1 VGEYAAQ
8 SPVDSK
14 GLLEANAGGL
24 TKAERFVFV
33 EEFKSRIF
41 FSLRTGRKMTPVGL
55 LWEALS
61 STGNLAHA
69 RSKRSQDGFAD
80 IDTCAARHSEAA
92 DQCLHAF
99 TYFSRSLSPLPA
111 AVHDVDGRVRERGK
125 DWKTTAAS
133 RARRRDKLFAL
144 YNRCGDDRFGSWA
157 MVTGARRQRLFHNT
171 TIVLLLVAAVGVL
184 LPDVCKASRS
194 AGGLGSPRSRLFCGA
209 TSDGSYMYAD
219 TCEQCSSQSPSACAG
234 DCTWDAANARCMPAA
249 SGLQTTRRQSTSSQS
264 GSGAGSASPG
274 SSPASNITS
283 TCGNARIES
292 PETCDDGDA
301 TAGDGCRWL

>member
-1 VGEYAAQ
+1 
-8 SPVDSK
+8 
-14 GLLEANAGGL
+14 
-24 TKAERFVFV
+24 
-33 EEFKSRIF
+33 
-41 FSLRTGRKMTPVGL
+41 MTTVGL

-61 STGNLAHA
+61 SVSGNPAHA
-69 RSKRSQDGFAD
+69 RSKHSQDGFAD

-92 DQCLHAF
+92 DQCLHVF
-99 TYFSRSLSPLPA
+99 TYFSRSLRPLPA
-111 AVHDVDGRVRERGK
+111 AVHDGDGMERGK

-133 RARRRDKLFAL
+133 LARRRDKLFAAH
-144 YNRCGDDRFGSWA
+144 NRCGDDRFGSWA
-157 MVTGARRQRLFHNT
+157 RVTGARRQILFHNT
-171 TIVLLLVAAVGVL
+171 KIVLLLVAAVGVL
-184 LPDVCKASRS
+184 LPAVCTASRS
-194 AGGLGSPRSRLFCGA
+194 AGGLENPRSRLFCGA
-209 TSDGSYMYAD
+209 ASDGSYMYAD
-219 TCEQCSSQSPSACAG
+219 TCEQCTSQSPSACAG

-249 SGLQTTRRQSTSSQS
+249 GGLQTTRRQSTSSES